1 MTDNSPQPAG
11 CDSSGGQASQ
21 NGTPARQGGRLRCRV
36 EQLRRGFAAFTEG
49 LGEYYYGPYRQA
61 LARAQRDEDDLFMLY
76 VCGEA
81 LGIPNP
87 ASAYTMELYPIVL
100 EEFHAWHTRM
110 GMDRPPTDGI
120 RCC

>member
-1 MTDNSPQPAG
+1 MTDNSPPAAG
-11 CDSSGGQASQ
+11 GDSRGGLAAQT
-21 NGTPARQGGRLRCRV
+21 GTPARLEGGGRGRV
-36 EQLRRGFAAFTEG
+36 EQLRRGIAAFTEG

-120 RCC
+120 KCC

>member
-21 NGTPARQGGRLRCRV
+21 NGTPARRGGI
-36 EQLRRGFAAFTEG
+36 AAFTEG

-120 RCC
+120 KCC